1 MRILNYLQEN
11 CIIFPLESSSKKDVI
26 KKLATKAAFCVNR
39 LSADDVYKVVMDRE
53 ELGTTAIGG
62 RIAIPH
68 AKAEGIESLQVIVA
82 VSKKGVPFDSVDG
95 EPVHVIFM
103 LLAPEEYTTN
113 YLRVLAKIS
122 RLLKDKEMIDQLIR
136 AESISHIFSLIEK
149 AENRFYGVLV

>member
-1 MRILNYLQEN
+1 MRILNYLQEE

-26 KKLATKAAFCVNR
+26 RRLAAKAASCAGD
-39 LSADDVYKVVMDRE
+39 LSEDDVYRVVTDRE

-62 RIAIPH
+62 GIAIPH
-68 AKAEGIESLQVIVA
+68 AKAEGIESLKVVVA
-82 VSKKGVPFDSVDG
+82 VSKKGVPFDAVDG

-122 RLLKDKEMIDQLIR
+122 RLLKDREMIDQLVR
-136 AESISHIFSLIEK
+136 AESIKQIFSLIEK